1 MFSSI
6 LLAQYPTILGPS
18 DAPGPNPA
26 ILNLNYKL
34 FQHSHVSDIVHN
46 IRLQR
51 ATDIPLPDNL
61 QIPKDGLH
69 ILTELGTR
77 ILRILTFDSRAL
89 CSVIRDLIDCR
100 VKIDFRLSTCL
111 VLFA

>member
-6 LLAQYPTILGPS
+6 LLAQCPTILGPS

-26 ILNLNYKL
+26 ILNLSYKL

-46 IRLQR
+46 IRLQQ

-69 ILTELGTR
+69 IPTELGTR